1 MWQNQKYAICIN
13 SELSWSLEAASHRR
27 LYTAQWHIMGDY
39 WLYGQNLLTTIS
51 NDIFKSIHS
60 LNPDSR
66 PHQVPG
72 TSGNE
77 YCILDGNIFGHWS

>member
-27 LYTAQWHIMGDY
+27 LYTVQWHIMGDY
-39 WLYGQNLLTTIS
+39 WLYGQNLLTTIP

-66 PHQVPG
+66 PHQVHQA
-72 TSGNE
+72 TS
-77 YCILDGNIFGHWS
+77 IAFWM